1 MLYGTAHAERRRH
14 VEAQVTALLDGFA
27 AEGAFAPGPRDCF
40 VICDERLNDPGA
52 GRPGE
57 FRVLY
62 GFAPLRSGE
71 FQAFLTTHRPGGSF
85 TRPVTVNRLATVGE
99 RVEIEIQTS
108 ILRGLTL

>member
-1 MLYGTAHAERRRH
+1 
-14 VEAQVTALLDGFA
+14 VEAQVVALLDGYA

-40 VICDERLNDPGA
+40 VICDERLNGPGT
-52 GRPGE
+52 GRSGE
-57 FRVLY
+57 FRLLF

-85 TRPVTVNRLATVGE
+85 TRQVSVNRLATVGE

-108 ILRGLTL
+108 ILRGLSL